1 MVVGVVVGAEL
12 PLSQWVS
19 GWDRSSR
26 WRRKATVTSREPYE
40 QLAMSLSL
48 RRYSFN
54 TSKENGEE
62 KIVFARVDGRGG
74 NLLAPHDSIPIM
86 RSTIRF

>member
-1 MVVGVVVGAEL
+1 MIVVVGVVVGAEL

-40 QLAMSLSL
+40 YGISISFIL
-48 RRYSFN
+48 YSESQF
-54 TSKENGEE
+54 
-62 KIVFARVDGRGG
+62 
-74 NLLAPHDSIPIM
+74 
-86 RSTIRF
+86 